1 MAGDVRGPMQI
12 RHLRYFVTLARLGH
26 FRRAAESCGVSQP
39 TLSAGIASLETALGV
54 ELVRR
59 DRRYVGLTPEG
70 ETALPW
76 AQRMLADCDGLLRA
90 AGQPGLG
97 LTGRLRLGVIPAA
110 MPAVGALAPV
120 LALDHPELQL
130 VILSMTSRE
139 IERALH
145 AHDID
150 GGVTYLESEP
160 LTGVITW
167 TFYEERYRFATPSGG
182 PFAGRA
188 SVSWAEDAAAPLCLL
203 TRDMQNR
210 RILDA
215 QMRRIGM
222 EVQPRASA
230 NSYTALL
237 SMVRMGEMSSI
248 LPHTHAATAER
259 DPAILILPFDDPSP
273 PQAVGLVVLDRHPM
287 SAMTRAVLACA
298 RSAEFRRRVEPLRAE
313 A

>member
-1 MAGDVRGPMQI
+1 MQI

-26 FRRAAESCGVSQP
+26 FRRAAESCGVTQP

-59 DRRYVGLTPEG
+59 DRRFVGLTAEG
-70 ETALPW
+70 EAALPW
-76 AQRMLADCDGLLRA
+76 AQQMLADCDGMLRA
-90 AGQPGLG
+90 AGKPGIG

-110 MPAVGALAPV
+110 MPAVGAIAPV
-120 LALDHPELQL
+120 LATDHPDLQL

-150 GGVTYLESEP
+150 GGVTYLENEP
-160 LTGVITW
+160 LGGVITW
-167 TFYEERYRFATPSGG
+167 TFYEERYRFATPADG
-182 PFAGRA
+182 PFAGRSA
-188 SVSWAEDAAAPLCLL
+188 ISWAEAAAAPLCLL

-215 QMRRIGM
+215 QMASIGM
-222 EVQPRASA
+222 EVQPRATA

-237 SMVRMGEMSSI
+237 SMVRMGDLSSI
-248 LPHTHAATAER
+248 LPHSHAGTAER
-259 DPAILILPFDDPSP
+259 DPAIRILPFDDPSP

-287 SAMTRAVLACA
+287 SAQSRAVLSCV
-298 RSAEFRRRVEPLRAE
+298 RSVDFRRRIAALRDDPVTE
-313 A
+313 AHGS

>member
-1 MAGDVRGPMQI
+1 MQI
-12 RHLRYFVTLARLGH
+12 RHLQYFVTLARVGH

-39 TLSAGIASLETALGV
+39 TLSAGIASLETSLGV

-59 DRRYVGLTPEG
+59 DRRFVGLTAEG
-70 ETALPW
+70 EGALPW
-76 AQRMLADCDGLLRA
+76 AQQVLHDWDGLLNA
-90 AGQPGLG
+90 AGRPGLA

-110 MPAVGALAPV
+110 MPAAGVLPPV
-120 LALDHPELQL
+120 LALDHPELQP

-150 GGVTYLESEP
+150 GGITYLENEP
-160 LTGVITW
+160 LSGVISW
-167 TFYEERYRFATPSGG
+167 TFYEERYLLATPADG
-182 PFAGRA
+182 PFEGRT
-188 SVSWAEDAAAPLCLL
+188 SVSWAEAAAVPLCLL

-215 QMRRIGM
+215 QMARVGAQVR
-222 EVQPRASA
+222 PRATA

-237 SMVRMGEMSSI
+237 SMVRLGGLSSI
-248 LPHTHAATAER
+248 LPHPHARGAER
-259 DPAILILPFDDPSP
+259 DPAILVLPFDDPSP

-287 SAMTRAVLACA
+287 SALTRAVLASV
-298 RSAEFRRRVEPLRAE
+298 RSAEFRRRIEPLRRPEVAL
-313 A
+313 

>member
-1 MAGDVRGPMQI
+1 MQI
-12 RHLRYFVTLARLGH
+12 RHLQYFVTLARIGH
-26 FRRAAESCGVSQP
+26 FRRAAASCGVSQP

-59 DRRYVGLTPEG
+59 DRRFVGLTTEG
-70 ETALPW
+70 EAALPW
-76 AQRMLADCDGLLRA
+76 AQQMLHDCDGMLRA
-90 AGQPGLG
+90 AGRPGFG

-110 MPAVGALAPV
+110 MPAAGAIPPV
-120 LALDHPELQL
+120 LAAEHPDLQP

-139 IERALH
+139 IERALQ

-150 GGVTYLESEP
+150 GGVTYLDNEP
-160 LTGVITW
+160 LSGVISW
-167 TFYEERYRFATPSGG
+167 TFYEERYLFATPADGA
-182 PFAGRA
+182 FRGRT
-188 SVSWAEDAAAPLCLL
+188 SVSWAEAASAPLCLL

-215 QMRRIGM
+215 QMSRVG
-222 EVQPRASA
+222 VDAGPRATA

-237 SMVRMGEMSSI
+237 SMVRMGELSSI
-248 LPHTHAATAER
+248 LPHPHARMADR

-287 SAMTRAVLACA
+287 SSLTRAILACV
-298 RSAEFRRRVEPLRAE
+298 RSAEFRKRIEPLRGE
-313 A
+313 G